1 MKLRYLFTALLFT
14 GAAAPLQAQSIDHM
28 RKLLQEIQQE
38 IDCLEKEQAET
49 LKPRKEPQ
57 PVESTEYVD
66 GVIAVDTLPSGNDA
80 VMIVLFNDNTWKYL
94 RNRDYVKDSE
104 IYTRCWDTTKLFPY
118 RDVVKLAD
126 LPRSVDIELVDSL
139 KCYHYPYKAAIRSKF
154 GMRRRR
160 KHQGVDLPLKTGDP
174 IYATFNGKVRISI
187 PSSKSGGYGNLIV
200 IRHDNGL
207 ETFYGHLSER
217 IVHADE
223 WVGAD
228 HRLRRQHGTQHR
240 PASPLRDALLRTVVR
255 PRTTDRL
262 PERQPAARNLPAQKE
277 LSGYPFE
284 RLAGLRRR
292 GGRSQRRKESRG
304 GPQSARFGAIPQDP
318 FGRHAG
324 RHRGALRHARFAALP
339 AQRHFAHHD
348 AAHRPLAARTV
359 ATVRR

>member
-49 LKPRKEPQ
+49 LKPQKEPQ
-57 PVESTEYVD
+57 PVESTEYAD

-207 ETFYGHLSER
+207 ESLYGHMSRFAKSMKNGKRVRQGQTIGYVGATGTATGPHLDFR
-217 IVHADE
+217 IRKQGQFVNPDKLIIPRDQALEKRRMADYKLVVHAVDAYLTGKDTASYDPDTWFKDE
-223 WVGAD
+223 D
-228 HRLRRQHGTQHR
+228 
-240 PASPLRDALLRTVVR
+240 
-255 PRTTDRL
+255 
-262 PERQPAARNLPAQKE
+262 
-277 LSGYPFE
+277 
-284 RLAGLRRR
+284 
-292 GGRSQRRKESRG
+292 
-304 GPQSARFGAIPQDP
+304 
-318 FGRHAG
+318 
-324 RHRGALRHARFAALP
+324 
-339 AQRHFAHHD
+339 
-348 AAHRPLAARTV
+348 
-359 ATVRR
+359 

>member
-223 WVGAD
+223 WVEAGQIIGYGGSTGRSTGPHLHFETRYCGQSFDPERLIDFQSGNLRRETFLLKKSYLDIHSSASQD
-228 HRLRRQHGTQHR
+228 FEDEEAEANDEKRAEDLQVFLPPVFPQQESLLQELPPLQVLLLYSRLR
-240 PASPLRDALLRTVVR
+240 
-255 PRTTDRL
+255 L
-262 PERQPAARNLPAQKE
+262 PQW
-277 LSGYPFE
+277 YY
-284 RLAGLRRR
+284 
-292 GGRSQRRKESRG
+292 
-304 GPQSARFGAIPQDP
+304 
-318 FGRHAG
+318 
-324 RHRGALRHARFAALP
+324 
-339 AQRHFAHHD
+339 
-348 AAHRPLAARTV
+348 
-359 ATVRR
+359 ATR